1 MAVFRPNRC
10 PSRFPETNNKKVLNS
25 MTRIPFRAS
34 SLFLL
39 FAFTATCMVGA
50 QNAGNT
56 AGNSA
61 GKNTSTIN
69 GQRITPNFRE
79 VEIGQVIDAVAQVTG
94 KTIIPDPRVRAN
106 VTMLSQTA
114 MTPDAFYEAFLALL
128 SVHNFVAVESGGI
141 IKILP
146 DANARQMPN
155 IDLPDNVRGG
165 SDELITQVISVQN
178 VNAAQ
183 LVPVLRP
190 LMPQSAHLAAYPG
203 GNILIISDHAV
214 NVNRV
219 MRIIRRIDQQGDND
233 VDIINLQHASASEV
247 VRVVNTFFAQQSP
260 AEGGGSPSRVIADD
274 RSNSVLIGGEKS
286 TRLRIKAL
294 VAHLD
299 TPLENGGDTQVRY
312 LQFADAEKIATKL
325 KEQISATVAIT
336 GGAPPAGGGGG
347 SSVAASADRSTT
359 IWAEPETNALVITAP
374 QKVMRSLMSVVDK
387 LDIRRLQVLVE
398 AIIVDVRVDKNAEL
412 GVNWAVWS
420 NDSDTRIPVG
430 GFIQPVGGVN
440 LAQLA
445 AGIDNP
451 ANAPGSLQTGS
462 TFGIGRIASTG
473 VNFAAMLR
481 AIQGDSNTN
490 IIATPHAVTMDNQ
503 EAQLKVAQEIPFT
516 TGQFTNTG
524 GNNNGDVNPFTTIQR
539 EEVGTIL
546 KITPQISGELVQL
559 KIELESSELA
569 QGATGDAG
577 SLITNKRTV
586 NTNVLI
592 EDGGIVV
599 LGGLIRDSATRGEQR
614 VPYLGRIPILGEL
627 FKTRSRKREKSN
639 LMVFIRPKILRDGV
653 ATAYETG
660 AKYNFI
666 RDLQQKSASNPGE
679 ILPLIPFNKD
689 PLLPPL
695 PSPLPPRETSPSAPG
710 AVAPDGA
717 PVTPP
722 PKPDSPPV
730 EAPPKP

>member
-1 MAVFRPNRC
+1 MIR
-10 PSRFPETNNKKVLNS
+10 T
-25 MTRIPFRAS
+25 PFRAS
-34 SLFLL
+34 AFFLL

-50 QNAGNT
+50 QNAANT
-56 AGNSA
+56 VG
-61 GKNTSTIN
+61 TIN
-69 GQRITPNFRE
+69 GQRITPNFRD

-94 KTIIPDPRVRAN
+94 KTIIPDPRVRAQ

-155 IDLPDNVRGG
+155 IDLPENMRGS
-165 SDELITQVISVQN
+165 SDELITQVIAVQN

-247 VRVVNTFFAQQSP
+247 VRVVNTFFAQQGQ
-260 AEGGGSPSRVIADD
+260 AEGGGGAPARVIADD
-274 RSNSVLIGGEKS
+274 RSNSVLIGGDKAL
-286 TRLRIKAL
+286 RLRINAL
-294 VAHLD
+294 ITHLD

-312 LQFADAEKIATKL
+312 LQFADAEKIAAKL

-336 GGAPPAGGGGG
+336 GGAPAAGGGGG
-347 SSVAASADRSTT
+347 VAASADRSTT

-374 QKVMRSLMSVVDK
+374 QKVMRSLMTVVDK
-387 LDIRRLQVLVE
+387 LDIRRMQVLVE
-398 AIIVDVRVDKNAEL
+398 AIIVDVSVKKNAEL
-412 GVNWAVWS
+412 GVNWAIWS

-430 GFIQPVGGVN
+430 GFIQPVGQVDLVG
-440 LAQLA
+440 LA
-445 AGIDNP
+445 AAVDNP
-451 ANAPGSLQTGS
+451 SGAAAAGVPPGT
-462 TFGIGRIASTG
+462 TFGLGRIAATG
-473 VNFAAMLR
+473 VNFAAMIR
-481 AIQGDSNTN
+481 ALQGDSTTN
-490 IIATPHAVTMDNQ
+490 VISTPSTVTMDNQ
-503 EAQLKVAQEIPFT
+503 EAEIKVAQEVPFI

-524 GNNNGDVNPFTTIQR
+524 NTGNNGQVNPFTTVQR

-546 KITPQISGELVQL
+546 KITPQINAELALVQL
-559 KIELESSELA
+559 KIELESSELS
-569 QGATGDAG
+569 GTSGDAN

-599 LGGLIRDSATRGEQR
+599 LGGLIRDSALRGEQR
-614 VPYLGRIPILGEL
+614 VPYLGRIPLIGEL
-627 FKTRSRKREKSN
+627 FKTRSRNRDKTN
-639 LMVFIRPKILRDGV
+639 LMVFIRPKILRDG
-653 ATAYETG
+653 ATTAYETG

-666 RDLQQKSASNPGE
+666 RELQQKSGNNPGE

-689 PLLPPL
+689 PLLPPV
-695 PSPLPPRETSPSAPG
+695 PPPTNQTVPYPPAGTTGPDAPP
-710 AVAPDGA
+710 ATP
-717 PVTPP
+717 PP
-722 PKPDSPPV
+722 PKPDGDS
-730 EAPPKP
+730 PKP